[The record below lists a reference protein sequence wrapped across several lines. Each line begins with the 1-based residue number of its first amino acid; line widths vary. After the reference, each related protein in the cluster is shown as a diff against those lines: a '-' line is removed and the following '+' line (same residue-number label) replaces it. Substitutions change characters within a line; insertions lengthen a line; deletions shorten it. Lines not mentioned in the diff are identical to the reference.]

1 MERTHASFNPWRP
14 SRTRP
19 ERPTLARLSTLVG
32 CTSGSILELG
42 CGDGALTRAL
52 AQLGR
57 PLTAI
62 DIDEHRVHRLRRAL
76 PGVRVEVADATWH
89 PFDAEVVVGNI
100 PFHLT
105 TPILRAGVGMT
116 RYS

>member
-1 MERTHASFNPWRP
+1 M
-14 SRTRP
+14 
-19 ERPTLARLSTLVG
+19 
-32 CTSGSILELG
+32 
-42 CGDGALTRAL
+42 
-52 AQLGR
+52 
-57 PLTAI
+57 
-62 DIDEHRVHRLRRAL
+62 HRLRRAL